1 MSAVVCFGELLVRLA
16 APGRGLVQQ
25 AASLDL
31 HIGGAEANVAVALAS
46 LGHDAGVVSVLPDTA
61 LGDAAIGHLRRYG
74 VDTSTIR
81 KAAGR
86 MGLYFIS
93 HGAGVRSSEILY
105 DREYS
110 AFALAACG
118 DFDWPMLLNGAHL
131 LHLSG
136 ITPALGERSA
146 KVAIDAAE
154 AARAMGIP
162 VSFDGNFRPSLWARW
177 DGDPPTILSELI
189 GRASVLFGN
198 HRDLSLVL
206 GRDIPGDGPDRRR
219 AASEAAFKAF
229 PNLQL
234 VASTA
239 RHVVDA
245 DTHRMSAR
253 VDTPQAFAQTDEVT
267 IAGIVD
273 RIGTGDAFAAGV
285 LHGLLGGKSPDDMA
299 RDGLA
304 LAALKHSV
312 AGDASP
318 FGMRDIDAFLSG
330 EFDVRR

>member
-16 APGRGLVQQ
+16 APGRGLVSQ

-46 LGHDAGVVSVLPDTA
+46 LGHDAGVVSILPDNA
-61 LGDAAIGHLRRYG
+61 LGTAAIGHLRRYG
-74 VDTSTIR
+74 IDTSAIR
-81 KAAGR
+81 TAAGR

-93 HGAGVRSSEILY
+93 HGAGARSSEILY
-105 DREYS
+105 DREHS
-110 AFALAACG
+110 AFAQAGSG
-118 DFDWPMLLNGAHL
+118 DFDWPALLSGARL

-136 ITPALGERSA
+136 ITPALGEQSA
-146 KVAIDAAE
+146 KLAIEAADAA
-154 AARAMGIP
+154 RTLGIP
-162 VSFDGNFRPSLWARW
+162 VSFDGNFRASLWARW
-177 DGDPPTILSELI
+177 NGDPRAILSQLI

-219 AASEAAFKAF
+219 AASEAAFEAF

-234 VASTA
+234 IASTA

-245 DTHRMSAR
+245 DTHRISAR
-253 VDTPQAFAQTDEVT
+253 VDTPQTFAQTEEVI

-285 LHGLLGGKSPDDMA
+285 LHGLLSGQSADDMA
-299 RDGLA
+299 RGGLA
-304 LAALKHSV
+304 LAALKHSL

-318 FGMRDIDAFLSG
+318 FGARDIDAFLSG